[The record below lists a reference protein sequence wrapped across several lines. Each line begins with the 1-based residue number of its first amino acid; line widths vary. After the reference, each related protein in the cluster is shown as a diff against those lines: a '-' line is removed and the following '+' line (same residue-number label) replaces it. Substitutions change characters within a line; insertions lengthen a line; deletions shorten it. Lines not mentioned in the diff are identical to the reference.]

1 MLKKQSLDVC
11 IRGCK
16 NGNPR
21 DNFEKSS
28 HYIVMYIPS
37 RALQSHCWFD
47 NKHVHVIQGMRAP
60 KVSTQEGFML
70 SPTFKATIFFKVS

>member
-1 MLKKQSLDVC
+1 
-11 IRGCK
+11 
-16 NGNPR
+16 
-21 DNFEKSS
+21 
-28 HYIVMYIPS
+28 MYIPS